1 MKHGRR
7 GQAMVEMAILLPVLV
22 LMAVVTVDLGR
33 AFYYQ
38 EAIANAAREGAR
50 QGATDATPTTAEMTA
65 AAEDEAGAL
74 FGGATGSLV
83 VISNVEIATASVSG
97 KYISVTAKYK
107 FTALT
112 PLAKT
117 FIPGGGSDIWL
128 TATSKMP
135 AATTFTP

>member
-1 MKHGRR
+1 
-7 GQAMVEMAILLPVLV
+7 
-22 LMAVVTVDLGR
+22 MAVVTVDLGR

-50 QGATDATPTTAEMTA
+50 WGATHPDATTAEITA

-74 FGGATGSLV
+74 FNGATGSLV
-83 VISNVEIATASVSG
+83 VISDVEQDTESVSG
-97 KYISVTAKYK
+97 KYVSVTAKYK

-128 TATSKMP
+128 AATSKMP